1 MTQSE
6 TYSDD
11 STIVLPRYAIN
22 LARRMVQLL
31 SGVDVINVQL
41 IRLNEAWYIVGPGG
55 KLERL

>member
-1 MTQSE
+1 MQQSE
-6 TYSDD
+6 NFSDD

-41 IRLNEAWYIVGPGG
+41 IRLNETWYIVGPGG